1 VLIVALFFK
10 APNQFL
16 QKKKKKK
23 KQINFF
29 KKKTTANQRAYDFS
43 FFFPPSL
50 KEMIVIISARLKK
63 NIVHA
68 FSASHLGGGWGIQVL
83 SQKTENSIQKTFTG
97 SPANKKIRGILL

>member
-16 QKKKKKK
+16 QKKKRRSSKSISSKK
-23 KQINFF
+23 KQQISEHMIFL
-29 KKKTTANQRAYDFS
+29 
-43 FFFPPSL
+43 FFPPSL

-83 SQKTENSIQKTFTG
+83 SQKN
-97 SPANKKIRGILL
+97 

>member
-16 QKKKKKK
+16 QKKKRRRSKSISSKK
-23 KQINFF
+23 KQQQISEHMIFLFF
-29 KKKTTANQRAYDFS
+29 S
-43 FFFPPSL
+43 PSL